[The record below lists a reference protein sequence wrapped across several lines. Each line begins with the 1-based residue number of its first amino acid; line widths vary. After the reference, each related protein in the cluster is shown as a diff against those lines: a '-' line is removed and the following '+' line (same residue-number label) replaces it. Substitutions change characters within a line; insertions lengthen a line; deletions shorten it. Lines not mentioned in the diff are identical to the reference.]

1 MTVLSIVSAEPSAT
15 TARVIGDIERADA
28 VWLAGHL
35 RELEGD
41 VIVDARDA
49 RVVDPAAFW
58 MFVDFA
64 KYLVR
69 RGNGL
74 VVRGLSGRP
83 AKHHAD
89 TWPGSRDLRHR
100 VLAGRLRAAAH
111 DEKVA
116 RTRMDV
122 G

>member
-1 MTVLSIVSAEPSAT
+1 MLVVFRQHQFQMSRREIVPS
-15 TARVIGDIERADA
+15 RSRA
-28 VWLAGHL
+28 VAGHL

-41 VIVDARDA
+41 VTVDARDA
-49 RVVDPAAFW
+49 RVVDPAALW

-89 TWPGSRDLRHR
+89 TWPGSRDLRYR

-111 DEKVA
+111 DKKVA
-116 RTRMDV
+116 RARVDV